1 MRVLDVDER
10 QPVEAV
16 DDLGVGPGVLLVGPA
31 VALAAHGRA
40 DGVTRVRS
48 AGFGRADQSKQAAHG
63 YSHTFRVF
71 VGLGS
76 AQYAGRAVAST
87 TRVEGGPLVSGLRQ
101 LG

>member
-1 MRVLDVDER
+1 
-10 QPVEAV
+10 
-16 DDLGVGPGVLLVGPA
+16 

-40 DGVTRVRS
+40 DGVTRVRR
-48 AGFGRADQSKQAAHG
+48 AGLGRADQSKQAAHG

-76 AQYAGRAVAST
+76 AQYAGRAVART
-87 TRVEGGPLVSGLRQ
+87 TRVESYPLVSAERE